1 MRINSEQTR
10 NSTHTH
16 MPRRSNH
23 SGSIERADAI
33 LASSLPYPTLP
44 SREWAIGIA
53 IKAENTIAAVT
64 EAAGVIYDAQTAAAR
79 IESERAM
86 SHLANPHHRTEK
98 EIKQLRV
105 DRDVRKKRDVNIT
118 QPDKR
123 TRREMVRSGLAGCIM
138 VVLLAGCIATT
149 TVATFGHPSIQ
160 GPSQAVLLA
169 AAPFA
174 GAFMLAWLVSWFKTV
189 RPLALALAI
198 TINIITLVCLICW
211 IYLFT
216 SIFAVSSLSGIE
228 VLLDDVLNGKS
239 SDSPDDW
246 KIAAFFYAALGFEV
260 CGGATAKLV
269 ISRTLDRSER
279 THLTHPSEWTVE
291 DEALTERCDEL
302 AKIDDAK
309 SQLEA
314 RIATIDASRRRYCDE
329 AAALLF
335 TTKPSTGTNPDNAGA
350 RA

>member
-1 MRINSEQTR
+1 MRINSEQTSD
-10 NSTHTH
+10 STRARK
-16 MPRRSNH
+16 PRRSNH

-33 LASSLPYPTLP
+33 LATSLPYPAMP

-64 EAAGVIYDAQTAAAR
+64 EAAGVIYDAQMAADR

-86 SHLANPHHRTEK
+86 IHLANPHRRTEK
-98 EIKQLRV
+98 EIKQLRI
-105 DRDVRKKRDVNIT
+105 DRDVRKKRNVNIME
-118 QPDKR
+118 PDKR

-149 TVATFGHPSIQ
+149 TVATLDHPSIH

-198 TINIITLVCLICW
+198 TINLITLACLLCW

-216 SIFAVSSLSGIE
+216 NIFAVSALGDID
-228 VLLDDVLNGKS
+228 VLLDEVLEGTG
-239 SDSPDDW
+239 SDGLADW

-279 THLTHPSEWTVE
+279 THLTDPSEWTVE

-302 AKIDDAK
+302 AKIDDAH

-335 TTKPSTGTNPDNAGA
+335 TTNPSTGTNPNNAGA